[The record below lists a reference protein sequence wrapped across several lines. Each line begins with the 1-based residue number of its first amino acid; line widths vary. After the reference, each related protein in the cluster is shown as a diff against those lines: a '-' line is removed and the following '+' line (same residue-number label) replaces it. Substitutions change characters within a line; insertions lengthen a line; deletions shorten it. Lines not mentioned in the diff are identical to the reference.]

1 MRVSVQVHTLVST
14 GDQDHDA
21 LVSRVR
27 AALARFIDTT
37 WTVSGVTRRADDTGF
52 ERVELVASSMV
63 LARENYNLDERA
75 RRASVEG
82 LVITQPG
89 VDARLPGALIA
100 EATMGLQEYLLEL
113 AQKRIERF
121 DQATGR
127 SWRIGD
133 I

>member
-1 MRVSVQVHTLVST
+1 VRVSVQVHTLVST

-82 LVITQPG
+82 LAITQPG
-89 VDARLPGALIA
+89 WTHACPAR
-100 EATMGLQEYLLEL
+100 
-113 AQKRIERF
+113 
-121 DQATGR
+121 
-127 SWRIGD
+127 
-133 I
+133 